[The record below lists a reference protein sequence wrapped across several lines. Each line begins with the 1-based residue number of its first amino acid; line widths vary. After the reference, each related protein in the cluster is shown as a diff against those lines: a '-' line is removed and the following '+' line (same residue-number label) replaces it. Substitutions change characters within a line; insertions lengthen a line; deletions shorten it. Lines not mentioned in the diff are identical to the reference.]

1 MSKACVTIFDPLR
14 PLYSLLNPAGDN
26 DFKLN
31 YYISNL
37 LYLDHFK
44 ITMYLCNALKINVNC
59 EYFNAYL

>member
-37 LYLDHFK
+37 PYPYYLK
-44 ITMYLCNALKINVNC
+44 IIEYLCKMLKISAKDEC
-59 EYFNAYL
+59 FNIYS